1 MECFKWGLMGYPRR
15 NMEDFVAMSDLNCA
29 DLSQEVSVEKNF
41 SMWAGDSFCSILGE
55 ECGCFLLESA

>member
-1 MECFKWGLMGYPRR
+1 
-15 NMEDFVAMSDLNCA
+15 MEDFVAMSDLNCA